1 MKISLTVINYHD
13 PMKGALVQRTF
24 TFGCYPFLLRN
35 ISDSKVQFTG
45 LLSKGNETFL
55 SYIAFQNDVKSF
67 CLHMAEDDGEV
78 DTDFPGTHMPHIC
91 YSTTKPFQDLGLGF
105 NNGMHNVEQGQN
117 KDRKQNLKMTSL
129 NDPNFGFIS
138 FFQA

>member
-1 MKISLTVINYHD
+1 M
-13 PMKGALVQRTF
+13 TF
-24 TFGCYPFLLRN
+24 TFGHYPFLLRN
-35 ISDSKVQFTG
+35 INESKLQFTS

-78 DTDFPGTHMPHIC
+78 DTDFPGTYMLHIC
-91 YSTTKPFQDLGLGF
+91 YSTTKPFQDLGF

-117 KDRKQNLKMTSL
+117 KDRK
-129 NDPNFGFIS
+129 
-138 FFQA
+138 